1 MQVDKAPMGR
11 TLRNKKEK
19 VAKHLKRSLVI
30 QHLNSIPFTRHD
42 PHVYY
47 DPILVIKPQTSSGRI
62 DDDLGLIPACHCGAE
77 YGTEYSASIKI
88 HTPTSI
94 DSANQKSIDNHLE
107 ESIDSSPDDAIEDF
121 PEGPI
126 DNWENDYYNP
136 TFAVDTATLSDRAN
150 LHTEEYDEDYKEER
164 TTEYRGFRAEE
175 DRLLNH
181 SYGIRNATSIDG
193 TITTSIDT
201 HYYQTNRPR
210 ASTDMAYYTS
220 FDTGVDH
227 TQEGN

>member
-11 TLRNKKEK
+11 TLRNRKEK

-30 QHLNSIPFTRHD
+30 QHLNSIPFTRH
-42 PHVYY
+42 
-47 DPILVIKPQTSSGRI
+47 
-62 DDDLGLIPACHCGAE
+62 AE

-136 TFAVDTATLSDRAN
+136 TFAVETSTLSDRAN

-181 SYGIRNATSIDG
+181 SYGIRNAKSIDG

-201 HYYQTNRPR
+201 HHYQTNRPR